1 MCTAKLTTRLIY
13 GILFILASLQ
23 QHAIAQIVIGTPNL
37 EFSQA
42 CANASFNTYDIS
54 FVFSPES
61 SVESSNEFIIELS
74 DADGDFSNAVV
85 VHTTAAGS
93 VTSSPATLSFSIPED
108 TAGESYRVRV
118 KSTAPAATSSGSA
131 TFAAYFKLQD
141 SPFSIN
147 NLVSTGAYCTGGSYL
162 LTIDNPGSD
171 TNDSPLAYPSLT
183 FNWYRETSPTTSVFI
198 AEGPTLEVST
208 EGTYFVE
215 TNYGSCTSNSFS
227 NRVTISEATSGEADA
242 TIASSLGNPYC
253 PEQGLT
259 TLSTI
264 GGESYQWYK
273 DGDLIPN
280 ATEQMYQTNESGLFS
295 VEVDLGDCNASGS
308 IELMSELFD
317 SSINVQVENYLE
329 EGESLT
335 ITVSANASNPVY
347 EWYFN
352 DTLIEGETEA
362 TYETSVLGNYSVV
375 IYQTSGC
382 QVSKTYNFEIREAMD
397 PFPDVAQIPN
407 VISPNGDSINDTW
420 ILPLDYV
427 SGTNTEVLILNNQ
440 GKVVLKTND
449 YQNNWPESNL
459 NVTAVN
465 QVYYYIIT
473 TSDNTTK
480 KGSITVVK

>member
-13 GILFILASLQ
+13 GILFILASM
-23 QHAIAQIVIGTPNL
+23 QHPSNAQIVIGTPNL

-420 ILPLDYV
+420 VLPLDYV

>member
-13 GILFILASLQ
+13 GILFILASM
-23 QHAIAQIVIGTPNL
+23 QHPSNAQIVIGTPNL

-85 VHTTAAGS
+85 VHTTAPGS

-183 FNWYRETSPTTSVFI
+183 FNWYRETSPTTSVFV

-273 DGDLIPN
+273 DGDLIPD

-317 SSINVQVENYLE
+317 SSINVQEENYLE

-382 QVSKTYNFEIREAMD
+382 QVSKEYNFEIREAMD

-420 ILPLDYV
+420 MLPLDYV

-473 TSDNTTK
+473 TSDNKTK